1 MLSLLIILWTKAAKY
16 DYSYLEKSWAWSS
29 AIIVLLIVLFTEG
42 RLYSLWLILEWVS
55 KRNPVLLTFFF
66 LVFIFQLHSFTLK
79 SQLCSYIIFHIKPE
93 WLKITTN
100 ASTKTPPGVLFNIK
114 YSEYIYRSLRLRQKQ
129 QNVQKAPLS
138 RQRILP
144 LLKVKLSQI
153 TLSKHCQQNQLQEIL
168 QLWSQL
174 TTAQEIKSQKTMKI
188 SLVLKN
194 KTS

>member
-1 MLSLLIILWTKAAKY
+1 MEISH
-16 DYSYLEKSWAWSS
+16 
-29 AIIVLLIVLFTEG
+29 VLLLLTEG

-79 SQLCSYIIFHIKPE
+79 SQLYNFIIFHIKPE

-174 TTAQEIKSQKTMKI
+174 TTAQEIKNQKTMKI